1 MSIILGE
8 TPMERPVPRP
18 DTIQALRWGAD
29 AAFAMLAGLQLD
41 VFTPLQGGP
50 LTPVQLAEAIGVG
63 PWGVVTFE
71 KMTKPEAVSTLVL
84 TNTPQ

>member
-1 MSIILGE
+1 MCILA
-8 TPMERPVPRP
+8 R
-18 DTIQALRWGAD
+18 
-29 AAFAMLAGLQLD
+29 ML
-41 VFTPLQGGP
+41 
-50 LTPVQLAEAIGVG
+50 

>member
-1 MSIILGE
+1 MG
-8 TPMERPVPRP
+8 
-18 DTIQALRWGAD
+18 GA
-29 AAFAMLAGLQLD
+29 
-41 VFTPLQGGP
+41 
-50 LTPVQLAEAIGVG
+50 

>member
-1 MSIILGE
+1 M
-8 TPMERPVPRP
+8 TPHKAFFLASRPPAPTPPPPEPSV
-18 DTIQALRWGAD
+18 L
-29 AAFAMLAGLQLD
+29 AAALQLCHPQAAGID
-41 VFTPLQGGP
+41 SGAAEPGGAVP
-50 LTPVQLAEAIGVG
+50 PGRA

>member
-1 MSIILGE
+1 MLIDFVLRKS
-8 TPMERPVPRP
+8 
-18 DTIQALRWGAD
+18 ALIG
-29 AAFAMLAGLQLD
+29 F
-41 VFTPLQGGP
+41 V
-50 LTPVQLAEAIGVG
+50 AIFIVSNWEGQN

>member
-1 MSIILGE
+1 MQYATSFNALHLILAQMGG
-8 TPMERPVPRP
+8 TPSGQTRCGRP
-18 DTIQALRWGAD
+18 AGGRWPG
-29 AAFAMLAGLQLD
+29 
-41 VFTPLQGGP
+41 TC
-50 LTPVQLAEAIGVG
+50 